1 MNAFLRTG
9 SLFVL
14 LFAAGCASAPRP
26 RVLGELDRTEASPQ
40 VVAARSEAPQAT
52 ARAEGL
58 RRRAEKAH
66 DAEDPAAAQI
76 LGEQALAAYQ
86 RAVILSSLARADA
99 RATAAETKLASVEA
113 ELRQTS
119 EIQAKLDAD
128 TRAIEVRLK
137 VARETLPEPVSGP
150 PQSPQRELARREAAR
165 ALVAQA
171 RLLCTAARLLDAK
184 RPSLD
189 AALAKLNELDAR
201 LPTAPFAPIDEAR
214 VSRAACL
221 RELSGSRREKVQAN
235 PASPASDKL
244 LSELSDA
251 SLVPSRDDRGVVI
264 TVQRPFEKDDQ
275 LSAEAAKRLGALAL
289 VAKTHPEFP
298 LLVVVHS
305 AVKLPE
311 ERETTRSARAS
322 SALRE
327 QGAPNVAGMSV
338 GAALPGLD
346 PKKPGAAARNDRLEV
361 VFVAPTA
368 S

>member
-1 MNAFLRTG
+1 MNAFVRRGLVG
-9 SLFVL
+9 VL
-14 LFAAGCASAPRP
+14 LCAAGCASAPRP
-26 RVLGELDRTEASPQ
+26 RVLSELDRTEASPQ
-40 VVAARSEAPQAT
+40 VVAARSEAPQA
-52 ARAEGL
+52 ASRAENL
-58 RRRAEKAH
+58 RHRAEQAH
-66 DAEDPAAAQI
+66 DAEEPAAAQI

-99 RATAAETKLASVEA
+99 RAAAAEAKLSRVEA

-119 EIQAKLDAD
+119 EIQQKLDAD
-128 TRAIEVRLK
+128 TRALELRLK

-150 PQSPQRELARREAAR
+150 PQSPDRELARREAAR

-184 RPSLD
+184 RPSLE
-189 AALAKLNELDAR
+189 AAFAKVSELEGR
-201 LPTAPFAPIDEAR
+201 LPTAAFAPIDEAR
-214 VSRAACL
+214 VSRSACL
-221 RELSGSRREKVQAN
+221 RELSSSRRTKIQAN
-235 PASPASDKL
+235 PASPAADKL

-251 SLVPSRDDRGVVI
+251 SLLPSRDDRGVVV

-275 LSAEAAKRLGALAL
+275 LSADAAKRLGALAL
-289 VAKTHPEFP
+289 VAKSHPDFP

-305 AVKLPE
+305 SAKLPE
-311 ERETTRSARAS
+311 ERENTRSVRAS

-327 QGAPNVAGMSV
+327 QGAPNVTATSV
-338 GAALPGLD
+338 GSALPGLD
-346 PKKPGAAARNDRLEV
+346 PKKPGAAARNERLEV